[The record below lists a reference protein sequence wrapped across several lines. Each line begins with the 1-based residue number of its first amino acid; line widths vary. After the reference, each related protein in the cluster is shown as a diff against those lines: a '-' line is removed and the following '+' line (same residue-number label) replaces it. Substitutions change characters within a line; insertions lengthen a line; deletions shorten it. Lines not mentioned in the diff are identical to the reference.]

1 MERYERAVAGQREG
15 EEEQGGEVPVPGAV
29 AGAAEGGMAREAA
42 SSDQEDI
49 SGTGNAGGHGAAES
63 ESDYEEEE
71 NKVIFNCSGDASDG
85 SEFRNAP
92 FLTLL
97 SLFIGAGR
105 SDGGV
110 GGGRSGGQ
118 CRSWGRLQ
126 ERPERGP

>member
-29 AGAAEGGMAREAA
+29 AGAVGGMAREAA
-42 SSDQEDI
+42 SSEQEAI

-63 ESDYEEEE
+63 ESDDEEV
-71 NKVIFNCSGDASDG
+71 NKVIFDCSDDASDG

-110 GGGRSGGQ
+110 GGCRSGGQ
-118 CRSWGRLQ
+118 CQSWGRLQ